1 MWDSRAVD
9 SRLLWAGQR
18 VSGVQTASESVE
30 DTVAGSGGRTTGE
43 AHVLYSPVTCT
54 ERFTRRWAGGSN
66 LPREKHGENLEK
78 NLSPEQ
84 EACSIF
90 PSPPAGLLPIPSP
103 FLPTHSPPCP
113 PHIPSYPI
121 HISHPQYSHIHPPT
135 PHCLYHHPPI
145 LPLNPC
151 QNHSKSLGT
160 LFQVYTLPI
169 HWKLPIHCK
178 TSFPSI
184 AKPPSN
190 Q

>member
-1 MWDSRAVD
+1 MD
-9 SRLLWAGQR
+9 SRLLCAGQR

-30 DTVAGSGGRTTGE
+30 DTVAGSGGQTTGE
-43 AHVLYSPVTCT
+43 AHVLYSPFTCT

-66 LPREKHGENLEK
+66 LPPKKHGEILEK

-103 FLPTHSPPCP
+103 PPASLPILHPALHTFH
-113 PHIPSYPI
+113 HIPSTY
-121 HISHPQYSHIHPPT
+121 PT
-135 PHCLYHHPPI
+135 PNTLTFI
-145 LPLNPC
+145 LPLLIAYTIIPPSSLSTHARITPSHWGPC
-151 QNHSKSLGT
+151 SKYIPFPSIGN
-160 LFQVYTLPI
+160 F
-169 HWKLPIHCK
+169 LPIHCK

-184 AKPPSN
+184 ATPPSN